1 MSASDILKVSECA
14 CHSWLQV
21 LKLQIKTVTGLSCT
35 FSVTLSFNS
44 STLTRTVIKFMNIS
58 KKFETRRHLA
68 ICKGNYDFLF
78 VYVFQI
84 DRKCGADLSSQICV
98 KNISNGI
105 IWRKLRT
112 PMHSIII
119 SSTYFW
125 YWIKSKWIIN
135 IRDLKKTTFQNIDFA
150 FQNRCF

>member
-1 MSASDILKVSECA
+1 MTAPPFDRHKELKYVYVPCVFSLQKINFLSASDILKVSECA

-105 IWRKLRT
+105 I
-112 PMHSIII
+112 
-119 SSTYFW
+119 
-125 YWIKSKWIIN
+125 
-135 IRDLKKTTFQNIDFA
+135 
-150 FQNRCF
+150 